1 MQTINFNL
9 QNSDSD
15 SGVPEQITLQNTETI
30 SDSKTQTK
38 MKNEFATLPT
48 KLENLPGNWDE
59 LDNLLQI
66 ERHVD
71 DKEKLYQTM
80 PPGVALE
87 PFNVSNNVNSK
98 QNSTDFGLYFL

>member
-1 MQTINFNL
+1 M
-9 QNSDSD
+9 
-15 SGVPEQITLQNTETI
+15 PEQITLQNTETI

-71 DKEKLYQTM
+71 DKEKLYQTIRHIFF
-80 PPGVALE
+80 VK
-87 PFNVSNNVNSK
+87 NV
-98 QNSTDFGLYFL
+98 